1 MTVVRS
7 CYLHNDITK
16 VNKQKY
22 IHSLWKL
29 TEENVLT
36 GCSSTISRICELC
49 YHIIQQWK
57 MSQVTD
63 IINYKV
69 SWIALKKSGLKY
81 RFKKLS
87 FFIILST
94 EYNVKCILSRI
105 YIEYSRW
112 CIAPVCIEW
121 ARWNANTYKLKVRFK
136 SNCAKSG
143 DY

>member
-1 MTVVRS
+1 M
-7 CYLHNDITK
+7 
-16 VNKQKY
+16 
-22 IHSLWKL
+22 
-29 TEENVLT
+29 
-36 GCSSTISRICELC
+36 
-49 YHIIQQWK
+49 
-57 MSQVTD
+57 
-63 IINYKV
+63 
-69 SWIALKKSGLKY
+69 SWIALKNLDWNIDLKNC
-81 RFKKLS
+81 
-87 FFIILST
+87 FFIIILSVST